1 MRSFTPERFRDH
13 ALFIAFAP
21 AENPRVAVAVIVE
34 NAGHGGAV
42 AAPIARQIMDY
53 VIMGEHGCKDPTW
66 TGSAPRLCAPASP
79 CCRNEP
85 HRPATDT
92 MLERLHLDRT
102 PVLCAVGVGGP
113 QPADGLQR
121 QRQNLGD
128 TGGHA
133 LRLLLGFGLMLA
145 VANLR
150 PETLER
156 WSPVIFTIAVV
167 LLVAVLLFGHHRQ
180 GPTRRWLSIAEF
192 VSSPPNS

>member
-1 MRSFTPERFRDH
+1 
-13 ALFIAFAP
+13 
-21 AENPRVAVAVIVE
+21 
-34 NAGHGGAV
+34 
-42 AAPIARQIMDY
+42 
-53 VIMGEHGCKDPTW
+53 
-66 TGSAPRLCAPASP
+66 
-79 CCRNEP
+79 
-85 HRPATDT
+85 

-102 PVLCAVGVGGP
+102 LFYALL
-113 QPADGLQR
+113 ALAGLSLLTAYSASGK
-121 QRQNLGD
+121 NLGD

-167 LLVAVLLFGHHRQ
+167 LLVAVLLFGTI
-180 GPTRRWLSIAEF
+180 GKGARRWLSIAEF